1 MPGNDATRTDLA
13 ELLPAGL
20 TDEEANFVYNVE
32 VLGLPM
38 RKAASMAGM
47 PVSRA
52 VKPHVVQAREVVKR
66 ELRGNLG
73 FTKED
78 IVAGYQEAISMGRL
92 VADPM
97 AMLAGWKET
106 AKILGLDAPARV
118 DINLQA
124 SIEVQ
129 QASIRNLSTD
139 ELLKR
144 LGAGDVIDVEFHDI
158 GPQV

>member
-1 MPGNDATRTDLA
+1 MTDRTDIT

-20 TDEEANFVYNVE
+20 NDEEANFVYNVE

-52 VKPHVVQAREVVKR
+52 VKPHIVQARELVKR

-78 IVAGYQEAISMGRL
+78 IVAGYQDAIGMARM
-92 VADPM
+92 VADPV
-97 AMLAGWKET
+97 AMIAGWKET
-106 AKILGLDAPARV
+106 AKILGLDAPSRI

-124 SIEVQ
+124 SVEVQ
-129 QASIRNLSTD
+129 QATIRTMSTD
-139 ELLKR
+139 DLLKR
-144 LGAGDVIDVEFHDI
+144 LGAGDVIDAEFHEV
-158 GPQV
+158 GG